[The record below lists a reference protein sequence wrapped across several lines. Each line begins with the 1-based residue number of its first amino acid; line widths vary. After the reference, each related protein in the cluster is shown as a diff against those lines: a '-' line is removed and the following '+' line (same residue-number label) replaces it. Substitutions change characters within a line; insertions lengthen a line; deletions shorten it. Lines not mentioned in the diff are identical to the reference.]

1 MLSSLLER
9 IAPVDLIEWGE
20 SLHLD
25 RIKWS
30 ESLHFSPGVHTC
42 AFVLRVA

>member
-1 MLSSLLER
+1 MHSSPLVR
-9 IAPVDLIEWGE
+9 IAPVDVVEWGE